1 MKKIFLALAV
11 AIASMG
17 AVEINAQS
25 VSTEQN
31 ATSGVAVV
39 QSDSYAG
46 NRPDAKKGKKNKKDK
61 KGKKGRK
68 GNMDKKRGYTPG
80 DNNCCAG
87 KKGKGGPMAGIV
99 LTPAQQTEFSKLNDE
114 RKDKVG
120 KVREDSKK
128 KIEKINID
136 YDKDLKKILT
146 PEQYAQYE
154 ENKARRAE
162 KKMDKGDRRRPH
174 QGNAV
179 ARRHENGPKGKKGG
193 AQPVIY
199 QTAPG
204 QVGPTVQGP
213 RPKKDTTRK

>member
-11 AIASMG
+11 SIASLG
-17 AVEINAQS
+17 AVNVNAQT
-25 VSTEQN
+25 STTQQN
-31 ATSGVAVV
+31 AASGVTAL
-39 QSDSYAG
+39 QSDSATG
-46 NRPDAKKGKKNKKDK
+46 NRPDAKKGKKDK
-61 KGKKGRK
+61 KNRKDKKGRK
-68 GNMDKKRGYTPG
+68 GNLDKKRGCNPG

-154 ENKARRAE
+154 ENKARRA
-162 KKMDKGDRRRPH
+162 PH
-174 QGNAV
+174 RNAV
-179 ARRHENGPKGKKGG
+179 ARRHENGPKGNKGG
-193 AQPVIY
+193 VQPVIY